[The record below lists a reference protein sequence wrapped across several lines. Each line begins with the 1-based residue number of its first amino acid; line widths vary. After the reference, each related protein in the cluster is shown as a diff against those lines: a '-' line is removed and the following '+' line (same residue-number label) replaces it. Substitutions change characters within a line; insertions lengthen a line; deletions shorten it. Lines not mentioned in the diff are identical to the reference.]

1 MKERLANMD
10 LLRIVAMLMVLVV
23 HADFIA
29 LGVPAVE
36 DLHLNPFGVAT
47 RYAIEMFAIVGVDVF
62 VLLSGWFGIHF
73 KVRKLS
79 ELLFQ
84 VFFFS
89 LGFFLVFAIIQ
100 GGKGVLSLEG
110 IKSIFLFNDSDYWFI
125 KAYIVLYLLAPPINS
140 FCEKATKKEFS
151 VVLGLFLL
159 FHIIYGWIEPASV
172 QFTLNGTT
180 GLSFV
185 ALYMMGRYMKLYPCR
200 LMKMD
205 KWNDLY
211 VYIVISM
218 LMTVYCLVSLCFET
232 KVTLASRFLNYGNP
246 LIWLSSIAL
255 VLFFSKLQLTNKA
268 VSQVGISCLA
278 VYLFHCNYFFFQ
290 CYYLQPI
297 REWINDNCVMMAV
310 FYMAMIY
317 VIAILLDKIRLRLW
331 NCLLNMVLR
340 KNEK

>member
-125 KAYIVLYLLAPPINS
+125 KAYIVLYLLAPPLIH
-140 FCEKATKKEFS
+140 S
-151 VVLGLFLL
+151 VRKQRRK
-159 FHIIYGWIEPASV
+159 S
-172 QFTLNGTT
+172 
-180 GLSFV
+180 
-185 ALYMMGRYMKLYPCR
+185 
-200 LMKMD
+200 
-205 KWNDLY
+205 
-211 VYIVISM
+211 
-218 LMTVYCLVSLCFET
+218 SL
-232 KVTLASRFLNYGNP
+232 
-246 LIWLSSIAL
+246 
-255 VLFFSKLQLTNKA
+255 
-268 VSQVGISCLA
+268 
-278 VYLFHCNYFFFQ
+278 
-290 CYYLQPI
+290 
-297 REWINDNCVMMAV
+297 
-310 FYMAMIY
+310 
-317 VIAILLDKIRLRLW
+317 
-331 NCLLNMVLR
+331 
-340 KNEK
+340 